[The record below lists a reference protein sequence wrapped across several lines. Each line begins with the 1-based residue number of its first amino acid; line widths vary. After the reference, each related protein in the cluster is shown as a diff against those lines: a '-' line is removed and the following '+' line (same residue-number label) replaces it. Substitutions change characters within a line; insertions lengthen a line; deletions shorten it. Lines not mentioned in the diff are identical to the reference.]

1 MPCDFFRVGV
11 RAGDTQKSLRPSKSA
26 TASFSPHEEV
36 ERRRALWAPRKVEPQ
51 ASESSPFRSTASS
64 LAKTGAAGRRRLK
77 LSLHF
82 EPMADVCPLPLSPNW
97 LKSSVE
103 RLSEN

>member
-11 RAGDTQKSLRPSKSA
+11 RAGDTQKSLRPSESA

-51 ASESSPFRSTASS
+51 A
-64 LAKTGAAGRRRLK
+64 
-77 LSLHF
+77 
-82 EPMADVCPLPLSPNW
+82 
-97 LKSSVE
+97 
-103 RLSEN
+103 